1 MKKIVFLCIIILIA
15 VYIFYPVFDSEG
27 ISYLIIFGC
36 FATLCFTIAKIMTG
50 NFPTDY
56 ESTEK
61 EMNRRYSEDGIFS
74 YNAEGFYFKK
84 ESKPQQYIKYSD
96 IIEVNSFSIRFMQD
110 QTQSG
115 LEIITVNEKYEFL
128 DQYCTGMEK
137 FTEKLSENLPF
148 HQNDELKM
156 MNNNG
161 LKKRNLYLRS
171 YENRFTELHNS

>member
-1 MKKIVFLCIIILIA
+1 
-15 VYIFYPVFDSEG
+15 
-27 ISYLIIFGC
+27 
-36 FATLCFTIAKIMTG
+36 MTG
-50 NFPTDY
+50 NDPADY

-84 ESKPQQYIKYSD
+84 ESNPKKYIKYSD
-96 IIEVNSFSIRFMQD
+96 IIEVNSFSIRFLQD

-171 YENRFTELHNS
+171 YENCFTELHNS

>member
-1 MKKIVFLCIIILIA
+1 
-15 VYIFYPVFDSEG
+15 
-27 ISYLIIFGC
+27 
-36 FATLCFTIAKIMTG
+36 MTG

-61 EMNRRYSEDGIFS
+61 EMNRLYSEDGIFS
-74 YNAEGFYFKK
+74 YTAEGFYFKK
-84 ESKPQQYIKYSD
+84 ESKPKQYIKYSD
-96 IIEVNSFSIRFMQD
+96 IIEVNSLSIRFLQD

-128 DQYCTGMEK
+128 DQHCTGMEK

-161 LKKRNLYLRS
+161 LKKEIY
-171 YENRFTELHNS
+171 F